1 MRMNNR
7 YDEIMELP
15 HHVSKTRP
23 QMPLS
28 DRAAQFAPFA
38 ALTGYDSAI
47 KETGR
52 LTDERIELD
61 EEALTALDRKYQLL
75 MDTLDDAP
83 EVTIIYFQPDER
95 KAGGQYVSA
104 TGTVKK
110 VDTLAGES
118 SCRTAQGFRWTA
130 SMTCAFSF
138 GNHGAVVKDPHN
150 WKMAEMRFRISAIQR
165 VKKPRRVCRPQT
177 AKKYNHFLSRHVRER
192 KYFSGCQCG
201 ICPS

>member
-23 QMPLS
+23 QMPMS

-38 ALTGYDSAI
+38 ALTGYGSAI

-61 EEALTALDRKYQLL
+61 EEALAALDRKYQLL

-83 EVTIIYFQPDER
+83 EVTIIYFQPDEW

-110 VDTLAGES
+110 VDT
-118 SCRTAQGFRWTA
+118 
-130 SMTCAFSF
+130 F
-138 GNHGAVVKDPHN
+138 GRRILLQDGTRIPLDSVFDL
-150 WKMAEMRFRISAIQR
+150 RF
-165 VKKPRRVCRPQT
+165 
-177 AKKYNHFLSRHVRER
+177 
-192 KYFSGCQCG
+192 
-201 ICPS
+201 

>member
-15 HHVSKTRP
+15 HHVSTTRP
-23 QMPLS
+23 QMPMS

-61 EEALTALDRKYQLL
+61 EEALTALNRKYQLL
-75 MDTLDDAP
+75 IEALDDAP

-110 VDTLAGES
+110 VDT
-118 SCRTAQGFRWTA
+118 
-130 SMTCAFSF
+130 F
-138 GNHGAVVKDPHN
+138 GRRILLQDGTRIPLDSVYDL
-150 WKMAEMRFRISAIQR
+150 RF
-165 VKKPRRVCRPQT
+165 
-177 AKKYNHFLSRHVRER
+177 
-192 KYFSGCQCG
+192 
-201 ICPS
+201 

>member
-7 YDEIMELP
+7 YNEIINLP
-15 HHVSKTRP
+15 HHVSTTRP

-61 EEALTALDRKYQLL
+61 EEALAALDRKYQLL

-110 VDTLAGES
+110 VDT
-118 SCRTAQGFRWTA
+118 
-130 SMTCAFSF
+130 F
-138 GNHGAVVKDPHN
+138 GRRILLQDGTRIPLDSVYDL
-150 WKMAEMRFRISAIQR
+150 RF
-165 VKKPRRVCRPQT
+165 
-177 AKKYNHFLSRHVRER
+177 
-192 KYFSGCQCG
+192 
-201 ICPS
+201 

>member
-7 YDEIMELP
+7 YDEIINLP

-23 QMPLS
+23 QMPMS
-28 DRAAQFAPFA
+28 DRAAQFTPFA
-38 ALTGYDSAI
+38 ALTGYDAAI

-104 TGTVKK
+104 TGMVKK
-110 VDTLAGES
+110 VDDFERRIIMQDGTRIPLDS
-118 SCRTAQGFRWTA
+118 
-130 SMTCAFSF
+130 
-138 GNHGAVVKDPHN
+138 VYDL
-150 WKMAEMRFRISAIQR
+150 RF
-165 VKKPRRVCRPQT
+165 
-177 AKKYNHFLSRHVRER
+177 
-192 KYFSGCQCG
+192 
-201 ICPS
+201 